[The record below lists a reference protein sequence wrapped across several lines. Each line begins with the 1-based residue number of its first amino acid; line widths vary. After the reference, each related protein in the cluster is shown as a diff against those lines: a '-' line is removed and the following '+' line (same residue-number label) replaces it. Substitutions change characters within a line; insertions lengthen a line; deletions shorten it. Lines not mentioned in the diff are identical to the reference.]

1 MEGLNLHNLKK
12 KIILQK
18 KCGQNII
25 LKKSTQGDIQS
36 VENVL
41 LLVGQ
46 GMNFENS
53 GVSTGWVCYQDGYS
67 AYLV

>member
-1 MEGLNLHNLKK
+1 MFLTDIFSK
-12 KIILQK
+12 KIILPKNVGKFQYK
-18 KCGQNII
+18 KN
-25 LKKSTQGDIQS
+25 TQGDIQS

>member
-1 MEGLNLHNLKK
+1 MWAKYNIKK
-12 KIILQK
+12 
-18 KCGQNII
+18 N
-25 LKKSTQGDIQS
+25 TQGDIQS